1 MKRLFLS
8 ILLMLICLAVS
19 AQEQRDPVYHATKAY
34 FQSALSASDEYT
46 RLMYSLQKTPSV
58 RDLADAAYKED
69 APVGRKFKALYARDI
84 CRAMDEMGYDVE
96 FLNSPEGLALIIQF
110 FHDDNG
116 QPNEQRLSFDL
127 LPRTK
132 SFLKTEQEWL
142 GGLRDRMNKLNPD
155 KSLCVAKLLVEAER
169 PDLCKQYYEALHKFC
184 TVIAN
189 ADKVQSAQ
197 EKEWLTKLKTL
208 AANTQTAKPNTAI
221 NGSAAGGKLG
231 SGSADDPFVRLDEL
245 IGLDEVKEKV
255 RTLANTVKIQK
266 MKEQRGLKTQPMSYH
281 CVFLGNPGTGK
292 TTVARILADIYRELG
307 VVKSGHLVETDRSGL
322 IASYVGQTAPK
333 VNHVCDSALNGILFI
348 DEAYAI
354 TQGTGND
361 YGQEAVATLLKRME
375 DDRDKLV
382 VILAGYSR
390 EMNDFLEA
398 NSGIKS
404 RINNYINFPDYTS
417 SELFKIYQQN
427 IKRNDCVL
435 DKDAEPTVKDYISK
449 AVATKDAYF
458 GNARFVR
465 NFVEKTLEEQANR
478 LAMSS
483 GNITTEMLRRIKK
496 ADVENAIKAMK
507 NNK

>member
-1 MKRLFLS
+1 MKKIFLS
-8 ILLMLICLAVS
+8 ILIAFTCVAIN
-19 AQEQRDPVYHATKAY
+19 AQEQKDPIYHATKAY
-34 FQSALSASDEYT
+34 FQSALAASDEYT
-46 RLMYSLQKTPSV
+46 KLMYSMQKTPSV

-69 APVGRKFKALYARDI
+69 TPVGRKFKALYARDL

-96 FLNSPEGLALIIQF
+96 FLNNTESLPLIILF
-110 FHDDNG
+110 FHDNNG
-116 QPNEQRLSFDL
+116 QPNEQRLTFDL

-132 SFLKTEQEWL
+132 TFLKNEQEWMA
-142 GGLRDRMNKLNPD
+142 GLKERMNKLNPD
-155 KSLCVAKLLVEAER
+155 KSLCVAKLLIEADR
-169 PDLCKQYYEALHKFC
+169 PDLCKQYYDALLKFS
-184 TVIAN
+184 TFIAN
-189 ADKVQSAQ
+189 ADKIQSAE
-197 EKEWLTKLKTL
+197 EKAWLARLKNLSTT
-208 AANTQTAKPNTAI
+208 AATAKATSTAS
-221 NGSAAGGKLG
+221 NGSTLG
-231 SGSADDPFVRLDEL
+231 SGNPDDPFVRLDEL

-266 MKEQRGLKTQPMSYH
+266 MKEKRGLKTQPMSYH

-307 VVKSGHLVETDRSGL
+307 VVKKGHLVETDRSGL

-333 VNHVCDSALNGILFI
+333 VNHMCDSALNGILFI

-404 RINNYINFPDYTS
+404 RINNYINFPDYTA

-427 IKRNDCVL
+427 VKRNDCVL
-435 DKDAEPTVKDYISK
+435 DKDAEPVVKDYINK

-478 LAMSS
+478 LSTVS
-483 GNITTEMLRRIKK
+483 GDISTDMLRRIKK
-496 ADVENAIKAMK
+496 IDIENAVKAMK

>member
-1 MKRLFLS
+1 MKRIFSS
-8 ILLMLICLAVS
+8 ILALLMCLAIH
-19 AQEQRDPVYHATKAY
+19 AQEQKDPIYHATKTY
-34 FQSALSASDEYT
+34 FQSALALSDEYT
-46 RLMYSLQKTPSV
+46 KLMYNLQKTPSV

-96 FLNSPEGLALIIQF
+96 FLNNPESLPLIIQF

-116 QPNEQRLSFDL
+116 KPNEQRLSYDL

-132 SFLKTEQEWL
+132 TFLKNEQEWL
-142 GGLRDRMNKLNPD
+142 GGLKERMNKLNPD
-155 KSLCVAKLLVEAER
+155 KSLCVAKLLIEAER
-169 PDLCKQYYEALHKFC
+169 PDLCKQYYEALLKFS
-184 TVIAN
+184 TFIAN
-189 ADKVQSAQ
+189 ADKVQSAA
-197 EKEWLTKLKTL
+197 EKAWLAQLRNLSTTVQSSKASPQST
-208 AANTQTAKPNTAI
+208 
-221 NGSAAGGKLG
+221 LG
-231 SGSADDPFVRLDEL
+231 SGSPDDPFVRLDQL

-307 VVKSGHLVETDRSGL
+307 VVKKGHLVETDRSGL

-404 RINNYINFPDYTS
+404 RINNYINFPDYTA

-435 DKDAEPTVKDYISK
+435 EKDAEPTVKEYINK
-449 AVATKDAYF
+449 AVSTKDAYF

-478 LAMSS
+478 LATFS
-483 GNITTEMLRRIKK
+483 GNITTDMLQKIKK

>member
-1 MKRLFLS
+1 MKRFLFS
-8 ILLMLICLAVS
+8 IIIALVWLAAN
-19 AQEQRDPVYHATKAY
+19 AQEQKDPIYRSTPSYFNSVVAAT
-34 FQSALSASDEYT
+34 DEYIT
-46 RLMYSLQKTPSV
+46 LMYNLQKTPSV

-69 APVGRKFKALYARDI
+69 ATVGRKFKALYARDL

-96 FLNSPEGLALIIQF
+96 FLNNPESLPLIVLF
-110 FHDDNG
+110 FHDNNG
-116 QPNEQRLSFDL
+116 QPNKQRLAFDL

-132 SFLKTEQEWL
+132 TFLKNEQEWL
-142 GGLRDRMNKLNPD
+142 TGLRNKMNKLNPD
-155 KSLCVAKLLVEAER
+155 KSLCVAKLLTEAGR
-169 PDLCKQYYEALHKFC
+169 PDLCKQYYDALLKFS
-184 TVIAN
+184 TLIAN
-189 ADKVQSAQ
+189 ADNAQSAK
-197 EKEWLTKLKTL
+197 EKAWLAQLKKQSTAV
-208 AANTQTAKPNTAI
+208 AAVKPKTAGTA
-221 NGSAAGGKLG
+221 ADGGTLG
-231 SGSADDPFVRLDEL
+231 SGRPDDPFVRLDEL

-307 VVKSGHLVETDRSGL
+307 VVKKGHLVETDRSGL

-354 TQGTGND
+354 TQGAGND
-361 YGQEAVATLLKRME
+361 YGNEAVATLLKRME

-404 RINNYINFPDYTS
+404 RINNYINFPDYTA

-427 IKRNDCVL
+427 VKRNDCIL
-435 DKDAEPTVKDYISK
+435 EKNAEQTVKDYINKS
-449 AVATKDAYF
+449 VANKDAYF

-478 LAMSS
+478 LSTYT
-483 GNITTEMLRRIKK
+483 GNITNDMLRSIQKS
-496 ADVENAIKAMK
+496 DVENAVKAMK